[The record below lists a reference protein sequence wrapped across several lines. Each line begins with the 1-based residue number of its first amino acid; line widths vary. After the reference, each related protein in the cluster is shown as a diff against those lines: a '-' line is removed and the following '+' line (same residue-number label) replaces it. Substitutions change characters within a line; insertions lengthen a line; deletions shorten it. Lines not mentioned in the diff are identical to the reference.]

1 MKPLGSRPPTGSRG
15 QACGSHRCVNSPG
28 GGRGAAVV
36 EEGDGGVHPPG
47 LPRCEEEARAGW
59 RSVARGTGTW
69 RRRAEVF
76 RDALLTHEPK
86 E

>member
-1 MKPLGSRPPTGSRG
+1 M
-15 QACGSHRCVNSPG
+15 
-28 GGRGAAVV
+28 
-36 EEGDGGVHPPG
+36 EEGDGDVHPPG